1 MPSALATDSSAR
13 APDALDDLFN
23 YDAGMDQ
30 VMSESN
36 APERSAES
44 SNAFQDI
51 TTNLD
56 EEVKVTRKRQ
66 PIAKLD
72 EERFVPRSSLVK
84 TSAHCLQVTI
94 EGRNSKAQK
103 DIEAVAVQGKGA

>member
-1 MPSALATDSSAR
+1 MPSAPAPDSSAH
-13 APDALDDLFN
+13 APDVLDDLFN

-36 APERSAES
+36 APERSPET

-72 EERFVPRSSLVK
+72 EERFAALSLLVT
-84 TSAHCLQVTI
+84 TSAHCPQATV
-94 EGRNSKAQK
+94 EGWNSKAQK
-103 DIEAVAVQGKGA
+103 NIEAIAV

>member
-1 MPSALATDSSAR
+1 MPSALATDSTVN

-30 VMSESN
+30 IMNEPN
-36 APERSAES
+36 RSAEP

-51 TTNLD
+51 TNLD

-72 EERFVPRSSLVK
+72 EERLVIL
-84 TSAHCLQVTI
+84 SFWVTDRTHQSQAAIKRWNSEI
-94 EGRNSKAQK
+94 EK
-103 DIEAVAVQGKGA
+103 DI